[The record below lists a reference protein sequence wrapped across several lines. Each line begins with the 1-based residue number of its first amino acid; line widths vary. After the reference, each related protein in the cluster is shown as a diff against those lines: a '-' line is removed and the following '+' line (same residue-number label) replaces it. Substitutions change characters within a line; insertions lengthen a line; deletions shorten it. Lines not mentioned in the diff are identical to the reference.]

1 MTQDDD
7 TDRSTYERGRR
18 IRSDVLGSAHVS
30 RSLDNADDF
39 AEPLQRLVTQYCWG
53 EVWSRDGLDR
63 RTRSMINLAML
74 TALNRPDELRLH
86 VRAAINNG
94 CSTDEIREVLLQT
107 TIYCG
112 VPAALDAFRVGREEL
127 TELGLLS

>member
-1 MTQDDD
+1 MIQDDD
-7 TDRSTYERGRR
+7 TDTSTYERGRR

-30 RSLDNADDF
+30 QSLDNADEF